1 MLVFTVRRVLWT
13 VPILLLVVTI
23 TFFLMRSIGGSPL
36 RKGPLV
42 GLSNVGWTKYGDFQP
57 EAIERNQLHRYGL
70 DRPWY
75 RQYLAYVAGVA
86 RLDFGPSLTFRY
98 RSVNEIVKQQ
108 APLSL
113 ELGAL
118 AFAWALVAGVTL
130 GVAAALGAGG
140 VGDYSARLASTA
152 GLAVPNFL
160 VGAVLVY
167 IFAVRL
173 GWFPTSGWEGWRSRV
188 LPVFALGLLPAA
200 WFFRLVRGSVL
211 EGLASDY
218 VRTARAKGL
227 AARRIVA
234 AHVLRNSLLP
244 LLTAAGPMLG
254 YLLAGSFV
262 IEQVFSIPGI
272 GRYFVAGV
280 FARDYPLVMA
290 LTIMLAAFI
299 ILANAVVDIL
309 TALLDPRVREATA

>member
-1 MLVFTVRRVLWT
+1 MLGFALRRVLWT
-13 VPILLLVVTI
+13 LPILLLVVTA

-42 GLSNVGWTKYGDFQP
+42 GLSNVGWVKYGDVQP
-57 EAIERNQLHRYGL
+57 EAIERAQIHRDGL

-75 RQYLAYVAGVA
+75 RQYLSYVEGVA
-86 RLDFGPSLTFRY
+86 RFDFGPSLTFRY

-108 APLSL
+108 ASLSL

-118 AFAWALVAGVTL
+118 AFGWALVAGVAL
-130 GVAAALGAGG
+130 GVVAALGAGG
-140 VGDYSARLASTA
+140 PADYAARLASSA

-160 VGAVLVY
+160 VGTVLIYV
-167 IFAVRL
+167 FAVRL
-173 GWFPTSGWEGWRSRV
+173 GWLPTSGWEGWRSRV
-188 LPVFALGLLPAA
+188 LPALALGLLPAA
-200 WFFRLVRGSVL
+200 WFFRLMRGSVL
-211 EGLASDY
+211 EALASDY

-227 AARRIVA
+227 PARRIVT

-299 ILANAVVDIL
+299 VVANAVVDVL
-309 TALLDPRVREATA
+309 VALLDPRVREATA